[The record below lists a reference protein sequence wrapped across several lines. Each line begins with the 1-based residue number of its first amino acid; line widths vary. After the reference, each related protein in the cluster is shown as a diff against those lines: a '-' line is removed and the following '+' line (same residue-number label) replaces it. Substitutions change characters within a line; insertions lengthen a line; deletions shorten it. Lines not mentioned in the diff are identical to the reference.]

1 MDHIKIHIRNY
12 SIAVID
18 DADDLYYDILIDQSH
33 GILYKSSTLII
44 PHISDMIDEC
54 TRNEYRQLVIDQHEY
69 IKANIKK
76 FNDMVADLPVLTIC
90 NQPQAG
96 YENIIEYNDIS
107 YSRLQ
112 VDNFSIIDK
121 NCHLYVTYN
130 TCSIRFTPR
139 NDESFYI
146 KITLIITD
154 EPYDEQRFFDAFKS
168 YFDDHIRPL
177 ANIFKPMKCKS
188 ANKLN

>member
-1 MDHIKIHIRNY
+1 MDHLKIHIRNY
-12 SIAVID
+12 SIAVKD
-18 DADDLYYDILIDQSH
+18 DADDLYYDILIDKPH

-44 PHISDMIDEC
+44 PHISDMISEC

-69 IKANIKK
+69 IKVNIKK
-76 FNDMVADLPVLTIC
+76 FNDIVADLPVLTIC
-90 NQPQAG
+90 NQPQIK

-107 YSRLQ
+107 YSRCQ
-112 VDNFSIIDK
+112 VDNFSIYAE
-121 NCHLYVTYN
+121 NCHLYAIYN
-130 TCSIRFTPR
+130 TCNIRFTPR
-139 NDESFYI
+139 NDESFYM
-146 KITLIITD
+146 KINLKITD
-154 EPYDEQRFFDAFKS
+154 EPYNEQQFFGAIKS